1 MMSLLGALAALA
13 SGVVKEGVGFH
24 WLANFGTLTAIFILV
39 AVLRVARARYACH
52 LITEFAPSISCFSS
66 LPAVLLADVGNT
78 RWLSPPK

>member
-39 AVLRVARARYACH
+39 AVLRVARARYEPV
-52 LITEFAPSISCFSS
+52 T
-66 LPAVLLADVGNT
+66 
-78 RWLSPPK
+78 